1 MGPARPSAKPGSDG
15 RIPFTFRIGV
25 TGHRDLANP
34 ESLRAPIGEAL
45 RRMEESLPVS
55 SGAGLTPVV
64 VSALAEGADRLVAH
78 EVLADGDARLE
89 VALPLPA
96 GEYVKDFK
104 TEASIEEF
112 HCLLAQSA
120 DPPWQAPD
128 GLDRDEAY
136 ERAGRYVVDRC
147 DALIALWDG
156 EESRGRG
163 GTAEIVGY
171 AMERGVP
178 IAWVHTVGDPVVDYA
193 LDNSRAGVVR
203 AAARKLREY
212 NASAIDPAEF
222 DRHARA
228 LRKELMPDM
237 AREIPIDP
245 LGLARETVADWVWP
259 YFIRADILA
268 LRYQRRFRRLSWAIF
283 VLAAAAVAVVAMQA
297 NFWPGLNWLATIEVL
312 CLGGVLFILGMN
324 RRWRA
329 HDQWISSRF
338 LAERLRSSYFLAL
351 AGTGDRRGRSARLAY
366 LSDSSEAWIERA
378 LTEVIA
384 RRPVLDDGPPQVKAL
399 RDYLNHSW
407 IESQISYQTKTSGKQ
422 RTFDD
427 RLVRATE
434 SLFLLTL
441 VAACVHIFEGLIFAK
456 GGDGLPRD
464 RYPAPVPPSLRALLA
479 DGRGAGPGTARY
491 GRGHH
496 DRAGPGDGSR
506 DRADHARGEQRLVR
520 RHAIPRHGADYLIK
534 HLSRTP
540 PPSADICCPAI
551 VRMGIDRITRKGLDS
566 PQNTSPEESG
576 DQPICHRLQ
585 PGSGQ

>member
-456 GGDGLPRD
+456 GGDSPGFWEELLVVVAVTV
-464 RYPAPVPPSLRALLA
+464 PAV
-479 DGRGAGPGTARY
+479 GAAFHGIGT
-491 GRGHH
+491 
-496 DRAGPGDGSR
+496 
-506 DRADHARGEQRLVR
+506 QRQFR
-520 RHAIPRHGADYLIK
+520 RHSERYWRMAGVLAQVQRDMAEATTIEQVREMAAETEQIMREENSDWFGVMRFHDMELI
-534 HLSRTP
+534 T
-540 PPSADICCPAI
+540 
-551 VRMGIDRITRKGLDS
+551 
-566 PQNTSPEESG
+566 
-576 DQPICHRLQ
+576 
-585 PGSGQ
+585 

>member
-1 MGPARPSAKPGSDG
+1 MASVHPSVKAGSDG

-25 TGHRDLANP
+25 TGHRKLADP
-34 ESLRAPIGEAL
+34 EALRVLIGEAV
-45 RRMEESLPVS
+45 RRLKETVPVAP
-55 SGAGLTPVV
+55 GAGLTPVV

-96 GEYVKDFK
+96 EEYAKDFK
-104 TEASIEEF
+104 TEASKEEF
-112 HCLLAQSA
+112 RCLLAQAA

-128 GLDRDEAY
+128 DLDRDVAY

-147 DALIALWDG
+147 DVLIALWDG
-156 EESRGRG
+156 EKSRGRG

-171 AMERGVP
+171 AQERGVP
-178 IAWVHTVGDPVVDYA
+178 IAWVHTVGDPVVKYA
-193 LDNSRAGVVR
+193 LDNSRAGVVQ
-203 AAARKLREY
+203 AAAGKLREY
-212 NASAIDPAEF
+212 NTSAIKPAEF

-228 LRKELMPDM
+228 LREELMPDI

-245 LGLARETVADWVWP
+245 LGLSRETVAEWVWP

-297 NFWPGLNWLATIEVL
+297 NFWPGLPWLATIEIL

-351 AGTGDRRGRSARLAY
+351 AGTGDRRPRSARLGY

-378 LTEVIA
+378 LTEVSA
-384 RRPVLDDGPPQVKAL
+384 RRPPPDDGPPQVKAL
-399 RDYLNHSW
+399 RDYLNHYW
-407 IESQISYQTKTSGKQ
+407 IESQIFYQEKTSGKQ

-434 SLFLLTL
+434 ALFLLTL
-441 VAACVHIFEGLIFAK
+441 VAACVHISERFIFPK
-456 GGDGLPRD
+456 GDPGFWEELLVVVSITV
-464 RYPAPVPPSLRALLA
+464 PVV
-479 DGRGAGPGTARY
+479 GAAFHGIGT
-491 GRGHH
+491 
-496 DRAGPGDGSR
+496 
-506 DRADHARGEQRLVR
+506 QRQFR
-520 RHAIPRHGADYLIK
+520 RHSERYRRMAGVLTQAQRDMADATTLEQVRQVAAETEQIMREENSDWFGVMRFHDMELI
-534 HLSRTP
+534 T
-540 PPSADICCPAI
+540 
-551 VRMGIDRITRKGLDS
+551 
-566 PQNTSPEESG
+566 
-576 DQPICHRLQ
+576 
-585 PGSGQ
+585 